1 MFAPLQDNA
10 AEAEHLDQQMGEDDM
25 FEDFARPP
33 VLDKNSK
40 SVFGGGDGAASTN
53 NMQPP
58 LVDFP
63 KTKSQVPGDTF
74 KASALSSFLPSMDQ
88 PDEEPEQEQNP
99 FDNPFGDDE
108 DEQQ

>member
-40 SVFGGGDGAASTN
+40 SAF
-53 NMQPP
+53 
-58 LVDFP
+58 
-63 KTKSQVPGDTF
+63 
-74 KASALSSFLPSMDQ
+74 
-88 PDEEPEQEQNP
+88 
-99 FDNPFGDDE
+99 
-108 DEQQ
+108 